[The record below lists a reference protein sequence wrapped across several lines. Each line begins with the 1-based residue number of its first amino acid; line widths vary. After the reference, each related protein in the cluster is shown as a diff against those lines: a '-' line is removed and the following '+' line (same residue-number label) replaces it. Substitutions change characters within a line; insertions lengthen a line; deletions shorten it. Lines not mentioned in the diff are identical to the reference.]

1 MNAIDFR
8 LYLQSVRQ
16 AACDAQRA
24 RDALLAA
31 EHALTRV
38 SSASAD
44 GTHVSFGSVS
54 YDRTLNRVES
64 YESTRARQGTRL
76 HDALAVLNRFRS
88 ELDESPLNDRACNA
102 LWLRIVSGLSYEQI
116 GERLEVS
123 AATAWRIVRDAEQVL
138 GESLGVTDVPKRQA
152 TPTGG

>member
-1 MNAIDFR
+1 MTSRDFYQ
-8 LYLQSVRQ
+8 YLQSVRQ
-16 AACDAQRA
+16 AAHDAQRA

-38 SSASAD
+38 SSASTD
-44 GTHVSFGSVS
+44 GTHVSLGSVS

-76 HDALAVLNRFRS
+76 HECLAVLNRFRS

-102 LWLRIVSGLSYEQI
+102 LWLRFVNGLSFEQI
-116 GERLEVS
+116 GERLGVS
-123 AATAWRIVRDAEQVL
+123 ASTAWRIARDAEQVL
-138 GESLGVTDVPKRQA
+138 GESLGVSDAPKRQA
-152 TPTGG
+152 APTGG